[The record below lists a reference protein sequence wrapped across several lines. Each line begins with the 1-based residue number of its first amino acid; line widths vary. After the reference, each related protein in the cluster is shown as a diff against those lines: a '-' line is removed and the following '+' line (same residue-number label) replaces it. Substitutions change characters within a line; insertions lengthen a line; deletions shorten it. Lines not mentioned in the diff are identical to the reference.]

1 MYDAIVALHV
11 VATVS
16 AFGVLLA
23 WPWLPSASAQAHR
36 ARARLLGVVVTRSAA
51 LGLVL
56 GAYLAT
62 DRGLW
67 SQPWVGGP
75 LAIMVVVLGV
85 VGGYL
90 TPAERRLALLCEDG
104 DERALATATRR
115 VELVALGC
123 FALGVVAALLMVT
136 KPGL

>member
-1 MYDAIVALHV
+1 M
-11 VATVS
+11 
-16 AFGVLLA
+16 
-23 WPWLPSASAQAHR
+23 
-36 ARARLLGVVVTRSAA
+36 
-51 LGLVL
+51 L

-67 SQPWVGGP
+67 SRPWVGGP
-75 LAIMVVVLGV
+75 LAIMVVVLGI

-90 TPAERRLALLCEDG
+90 TPAERRLAVLCDGG

-115 VELVALGC
+115 VEVVAFGC
-123 FALGVVAALLMVT
+123 FALGAVAALLMVT